1 MKGLK
6 KDLKAMWNDE
16 SAQGMVEYI
25 LILAAV
31 IGFVM
36 LLRRRM
42 GESLNQGLDK
52 VGTGINSFEVG
63 EP

>member
-1 MKGLK
+1 MKGFK
-6 KDLKAMWNDE
+6 KELKAMWNDE

-42 GESLNQGLDK
+42 GESLNNGLDK
-52 VGTGINSFEVG
+52 VDGGISSFEVG

>member
-1 MKGLK
+1 MKGFK
-6 KDLKAMWNDE
+6 KDLKALWNDE

-42 GESLNQGLDK
+42 GTSLNQGLDK
-52 VGTGINSFEVG
+52 VEGGISGFEVG

>member
-6 KDLKAMWNDE
+6 KELKAMWNDE

-52 VGTGINSFEVG
+52 VGTGINQFEVG

>member
-42 GESLNQGLDK
+42 GESLNSGLDK
-52 VGTGINSFEVG
+52 VQGGISGFEVG